1 MVSQVLRDVL
11 VPAFSYTCGSGGA
24 YGGHGS
30 ESRRIIQQTVKKWQ
44 SVGELQLPQQLSDVA
59 SK

>member
-30 ESRRIIQQTVKKWQ
+30 ESRRIIQQTAKKWECV
-44 SVGELQLPQQLSDVA
+44 SEILLPQQLSDVA
-59 SK
+59 S